1 MGKKR
6 MTIRRILKKMR
17 SEAYM
22 FVNQCGP
29 NKDMYEFMGHNWHAK
44 QLDIHKDTALK
55 DIDKIDYLLECLNEY
70 DKKQLSVHEAEVERA
85 SEPEGGL
92 EVLGTCKVRFVKKT
106 AEFSDA
112 SGIS

>member
-6 MTIRRILKKMR
+6 RTIRRILKKMR

-29 NKDMYEFMGHNWHAK
+29 NRDMYVFMGHEYEAK
-44 QLDIHKDTALK
+44 QLDIHKDVALK

-70 DKKQLSVHEAEVERA
+70 DKKQLSIHEGKVDAE
-85 SEPEGGL
+85 L
-92 EVLGTCKVRFVKKT
+92 EEIIIKT
-106 AEFSDA
+106 N
-112 SGIS
+112 IK